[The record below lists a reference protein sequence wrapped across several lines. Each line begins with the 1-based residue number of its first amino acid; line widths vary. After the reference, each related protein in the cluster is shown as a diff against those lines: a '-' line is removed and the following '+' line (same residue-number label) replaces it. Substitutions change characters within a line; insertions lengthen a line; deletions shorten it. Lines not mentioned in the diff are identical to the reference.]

1 MYWNMLLTQFIKDI
15 RSQKLRSALTIL
27 GIVWGT
33 VSIVL
38 LLAFGTGLKA
48 QLKKRFH
55 GLGEGIVITFPGKT
69 SRPYAGFNRGRS
81 ISLRE
86 EDAELIR
93 RQSNLVGQISPEY
106 EKYGVTVSRGKNRV
120 SGQISGVLPEFS
132 DMRNLVA
139 DWGGR
144 FLNEPDVRL
153 KRRVAFIGDRLKTDL
168 FGEAPAVGEQI
179 LIAGTPFTVVGVMKP
194 KEQDSDYSGRDNRKV
209 TIPTSTFSAL
219 FSDREVDYLI
229 YRAKEPRFNPA
240 LMDEVY
246 EILGRRHRF
255 DPDDREALLMWDT
268 TQMDRFADLFMAGF
282 SMFIGVVGTFTLI
295 VGGIGVS
302 NIMNVVVEER
312 TREIGIKMAL
322 GAKKR
327 LIRAQFF
334 LETFLITGT
343 GGLIGFLISW
353 SVATVVPLFNLT
365 EYIGDPT
372 ISPLVAVVAVSLLG
386 TVGAVAGY
394 GPARRASNMD
404 PVVALRK

>member
-1 MYWNMLLTQFIKDI
+1 MYWKMLLTQFLKDI
-15 RSQKLRSALTIL
+15 RAQKLRSTLTIL

-38 LLAFGTGLKA
+38 LLAFGTGLEA
-48 QLKKRFH
+48 QIKKRFH

-69 SRPYAGFNRGRS
+69 SRPYAGFNRGRT

-93 RQSNLVGQISPEY
+93 SQSKLVGRISPEY
-106 EKYGVTVSRGKNRV
+106 ERYGVTVSRGENRV

-132 DMRNLVA
+132 EMRNLIA

-144 FLNEPDVRL
+144 FINELDVRQ
-153 KRRVAFIGDRLKTDL
+153 KRRVAFIGDRLREDL
-168 FGEAPAVGEQI
+168 FKGDQAVGGQI

-219 FSDREVDYLI
+219 FSVKQVDYLI
-229 YRAKEPRFNPA
+229 YQAKEPHMTNA
-240 LMDEVY
+240 LMDDVFR
-246 EILGRRHRF
+246 ILGRRHRF
-255 DPDDREALLMWDT
+255 DPGDREALLMWDT
-268 TQMDRFADLFMAGF
+268 TQMDQFADLFMAGF
-282 SMFIGVVGTFTLI
+282 SIFIGVVGTFTLI

-312 TREIGIKMAL
+312 TREIGVKMAL
-322 GAKKR
+322 GAKKK
-327 LIRAQFF
+327 LIRGQFF

-343 GGLIGFLISW
+343 GGLVGFLISW
-353 SVATVVPLFNLT
+353 GIAAIVPAFGWT

-372 ISPLVAVVAVSLLG
+372 ISPLVAVVAVTLLG

-394 GPARRASNMD
+394 GPARRASDMD
-404 PVVALRK
+404 PVQALRK